1 MEAITLDQKQ
11 DKNVKELSPE
21 EDTAEPVGHLLQQE
35 SKTPLFLRGTSE
47 GQKGNA
53 QDEKDK
59 VEE

>member
-1 MEAITLDQKQ
+1 MDEKQ
-11 DKNVKELSPE
+11 DKNVKELSAE
-21 EDTAEPVGHLLQQE
+21 GETVEPVEDLLHQE
-35 SKTPLFLRGTSE
+35 SKTPLFLRGGSD

>member
-1 MEAITLDQKQ
+1 MDQKQ
-11 DKNVKELSPE
+11 DKSVKELSSE
-21 EDTAEPVGHLLQQE
+21 EETEEVEDLLQQE
-35 SKTPLFLRGTSE
+35 SKTPLFLRGSSE